1 MSTFQDA
8 IITETKLISSVKF
21 SNGQIYLYSLFK
33 QTYIPNTLCTYR
45 VQRKVQRFRER
56 ARNWHV
62 VSKASS
68 ASCPWIWLIE
78 GQCRNHTLPQAALFT
93 ETLGHSKTECRAS
106 LQLRNCRL
114 HRPRK

>member
-1 MSTFQDA
+1 MGKFTCTPYLNKRN
-8 IITETKLISSVKF
+8 TEYSVH
-21 SNGQIYLYSLFK
+21 
-33 QTYIPNTLCTYR
+33 IP
-45 VQRKVQRFRER
+45 QRKVQRFRER